1 MCTNFTTDGLCMNTM
16 CAVSLANHLRAVAG
30 DTSDTAHIVFIHIP
44 SVVKPVHKQANHYRL
59 VIYLTITFI
68 IYKGAHSL

>member
-44 SVVKPVHKQANHYRL
+44 SVVKPVHRQNKPL
-59 VIYLTITFI
+59 
-68 IYKGAHSL
+68 